1 MLFLSINLQYWVF
14 ILILVVAVDA
24 KDAALPLN
32 YLVSILAIELFVHFV
47 DVIRIGIAA
56 VFDKISPS

>member
-1 MLFLSINLQYWVF
+1 MLFLSINLQDWVF

-32 YLVSILAIELFVHFV
+32 YLVPIFAIECPVH
-47 DVIRIGIAA
+47 
-56 VFDKISPS
+56 